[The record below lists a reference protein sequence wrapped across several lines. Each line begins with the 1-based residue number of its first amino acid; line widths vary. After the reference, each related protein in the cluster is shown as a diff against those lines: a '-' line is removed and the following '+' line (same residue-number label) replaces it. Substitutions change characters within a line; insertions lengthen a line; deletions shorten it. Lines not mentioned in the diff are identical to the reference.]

1 MVSGPNRPTNIKNM
15 ITRLPASDNSPVKP
29 RDNPTVPK
37 ADIASKIISINAAF
51 FVIDKINI
59 ENNSNSV
66 SLNNLSIL
74 FTGTLQN
81 LSRERAKALAK
92 SKGFKIASSV
102 TNKLDY
108 LVMGEKSGSKL
119 KKAQELNT
127 KIISEEEF
135 LNLINE

>member
-1 MVSGPNRPTNIKNM
+1 MDVNKSSYPEWKTYKNM
-15 ITRLPASDNSPVKP
+15 LIFPNGTTR
-29 RDNPTVPK
+29 
-37 ADIASKIISINAAF
+37 
-51 FVIDKINI
+51 
-59 ENNSNSV
+59 
-66 SLNNLSIL
+66 
-74 FTGTLQN
+74 N

-135 LNLINE
+135 LKLINK